1 MRESAQ
7 KIWNQLG
14 IDGNV
19 SDISWSSQSELSIL
33 PGHTLGDASPLF
45 ARIEA
50 SDIEK
55 YKKELGHSE

>member
-1 MRESAQ
+1 MPESAQ

-19 SDISWSSQSELSIL
+19 SDISWTSQSELGICSGHIL
-33 PGHTLGDASPLF
+33 GNASPLF
-45 ARIEA
+45 ARIET

-55 YKKELGHSE
+55 YKKELGP

>member
-1 MRESAQ
+1 MPESAQ

-19 SDISWSSQSELSIL
+19 ADILWSSQSELGISS
-33 PGHTLGDASPLF
+33 GHILGDSSPLF
-45 ARIEA
+45 AKIET

-55 YKKELGHSE
+55 YKKELGPSE